1 MMLTHQNVHHNKE
14 SFVLGLSSYG
24 EAWLRTT
31 DMANVISMLTRGH
44 VTLPGRSLLVLW
56 WSSGLDLWGL
66 FSLLNRVYLGQQSVC
81 EDRLC

>member
-24 EAWLRTT
+24 EPWLRTT

-56 WSSGLDLWGL
+56 WSSWSGSVGLVQL
-66 FSLLNRVYLGQQSVC
+66 VEQSVSGTTIS
-81 EDRLC
+81 L

>member
-1 MMLTHQNVHHNKE
+1 MMLTHQNVPHNKE

-24 EAWLRTT
+24 EAWLRMT

-44 VTLPGRSLLVLW
+44 VPLPGRSPLVLW
-56 WSSGLDLWGL
+56 WSLWSGSVGL
-66 FSLLNRVYLGQQSVC
+66 VQLVQQSLSVR